1 MSISRFSGSQRR
13 TAIIATVIV
22 VLVVGGLLL
31 PPISVLERTGI
42 VCAGTTLNGDT
53 PAITTSA
60 GLTVALAD
68 ASRPLTFKTSLIDQ
82 AQYETQQADEDLS
95 AARAAQPAQPSCA
108 APFIRSMLAARI
120 RCLPASL

>member
-42 VCAGTTLNGDT
+42 VCAGTTLNGT
-53 PAITTSA
+53 P
-60 GLTVALAD
+60 
-68 ASRPLTFKTSLIDQ
+68 RHNH
-82 AQYETQQADEDLS
+82 
-95 AARAAQPAQPSCA
+95 
-108 APFIRSMLAARI
+108 IRWPDRGT
-120 RCLPASL
+120 R